1 MRGKAE
7 TGNEPAKRSQAA
19 QRKPKPPSAP
29 QGVLDLQRLAGNQAV
44 TQSLTA
50 PVPAEAVALA
60 APQRAA
66 ELGAGVHAA
75 VTPPRVPEPA
85 PEPEVEAEETAEVA
99 EAPPAAAPEQLV
111 APEVPVERPLAPSS
125 AELYDE
131 VRAHDDAG
139 QAELDAAL
147 QETLGSH
154 RAAVA
159 AEQEQ
164 LGQREQA
171 ELGVVGQAVA
181 AARRRVAGAV
191 AAAQTAVAAAGS
203 GAQAEL
209 AARHT
214 AQQAEAGALVAEGA
228 ARVRQAGTTHGDEA
242 VSTAGS
248 VASSVRGAVEG
259 QADDARQRGTARL
272 GSFHGESEESTTAM
286 RRAAQEVAGQ
296 TAEQIRSSLGSTDTD
311 LRAAG
316 PEVRGDLL
324 RQAATLAEQLGRQTE
339 PVHRQLA
346 QAAEQATGSIGRA
359 ASEGTA
365 AVAEI
370 GGAVSTGLN
379 RLLTTARAS
388 IRHRA
393 AAGRTALRQSADQ
406 VESAL
411 AEQGAQTAAAGRETT
426 AGILSQVTGR
436 PVRRRL
442 ARQLG
447 DTLAGTLREAYGM
460 SAGQARAMSGQIA
473 SEFSRAA
480 AQVHESIG
488 EAGTAGAAHA
498 GSVGASGVRQATGLQ
513 ERLAQQLTT
522 LMRQAVAQGDQVVDG
537 TAESVFRTATDV
549 DQGFAQAVRDL
560 RTRLEQHAAE
570 ARTRTGEPLT
580 SLDARMTDAAERARS
595 RVEDGWLL
603 SQLADAW
610 DALTPGFIAGLVVGL
625 LVTIAIVAICGT
637 GIGALILAGAVA
649 GAASALASN
658 ATDYAAGTGK
668 YAGNHPWSWSEVG
681 KEMFFGAVFGAAG
694 GALGAGVSGAIGART
709 GSTIL
714 NGVARSVFA
723 EVATQQAA
731 SKIANVVVGVG
742 MGVVQNVVTEGTSRG
757 WDHAFD
763 HWDRGLLLNAAVSGI
778 MVSDAVGGRI
788 HAATEGARGTMVD
801 AGMAYNVTP
810 GEFTASSARLADRAG
825 VSEPAPAV
833 GGGHEPVPPGERE
846 TVPAGERETAGPV
859 PEREPA
865 TGPDA
870 PVTEPTVA
878 EPVESPSRTPMQEQV
893 EQTTGVDRGAAH
905 EQSMAELREFYE
917 NQQREAAAS
926 TDVRGTRIDQMVDG
940 SGTPMTQPDGS
951 PYGYGVQQG
960 FEVRTFDYG
969 PGGKLT
975 EVTMKVRLEGQPG
988 VTPAELAQMQNN
1000 VHAGIDQHY
1009 NNGQTLPNGDRL
1021 HVTVEFVT
1029 DAADA
1034 HLNVTVEPGTGP
1046 TVQNRWFTG
1055 DNPTTLAHE
1064 LGHQLGFLDEY
1075 IDPRTVNRG
1084 DATAPGVRQDG
1095 SLMGDF
1101 WLRDARGNVVRDA
1114 AGNPMVDPA
1123 TGLQDRHLD
1132 QLGADIDAAR
1142 ATGGA
1147 GGTPAPGPREAAPA
1161 PDALTAGGEGVPT
1174 RYSEVLAAADQRIKT
1189 VEAMLR
1195 RNPELAT
1202 RFQGEA
1208 RALRMAYGEQR
1219 DVFLDISPDSATRSG
1234 GMSALAAAE
1243 QGAVLESRAADLLG
1257 RIEEARTGGAVD
1269 TGAFDNTAFQNEIRH
1284 LSANE
1289 RVARVEQ
1296 TAGMVAEGRG
1306 WTYDSRLSSINNRSV
1321 YRDSATGTLYAVDTQ
1336 HGTFERCA
1344 ANGRHLEEVNFVMES
1359 MESRDNKGRHDLTVP

>member
-1 MRGKAE
+1 M
-7 TGNEPAKRSQAA
+7 
-19 QRKPKPPSAP
+19 
-29 QGVLDLQRLAGNQAV
+29 
-44 TQSLTA
+44 
-50 PVPAEAVALA
+50 PAEAVALA

-66 ELGAGVHAA
+66 ELGAGVLAA
-75 VTPPRVPEPA
+75 ITPPRIPEPA

-99 EAPPAAAPEQLV
+99 AAPQTAAAEPQV
-111 APEVPVERPLAPSS
+111 APEVPVERPLAPAA

-147 QETLGSH
+147 RETLGSH
-154 RAAVA
+154 RSAVA
-159 AEQEQ
+159 AEEEQ
-164 LGQREQA
+164 LGRREQT
-171 ELGVVGQAVA
+171 ELGAVGQAVA

-191 AAAQTAVAAAGS
+191 AAAQAAVAAAGS

-242 VSTAGS
+242 VSTAGT

-259 QADDARQRGTARL
+259 QANDARQRGASRL

-296 TAEQIRSSLGSTDTD
+296 TAEQILGSLGSTDAD

-316 PEVRGDLL
+316 PEVRGDLV
-324 RQAATLAEQLGRQTE
+324 RQAGALAEQIGRQTE
-339 PVHRQLA
+339 PVHRRLA

-359 ASEGTA
+359 AGEGNA
-365 AVAEI
+365 AVAAA
-370 GGAVSTGLN
+370 GGAVSTGLTQ
-379 RLLTTARAS
+379 LLTTVRAS
-388 IRHRA
+388 IRQRA
-393 AAGRTALRQSADQ
+393 AAGRTALRQSAGQ

-426 AGILSQVTGR
+426 AGILAQVTGR
-436 PVRRRL
+436 PVRRRF

-488 EAGTAGAAHA
+488 EAGAAGAAHA
-498 GSVGASGVRQATGLQ
+498 GSVGASGARQAAGLQ
-513 ERLAQQLTT
+513 ERLARQLTT
-522 LMRQAVAQGDQVVDG
+522 LMREAVAQGDQVVDG
-537 TAESVFRTATDV
+537 TAESVFRTATEV

-560 RTRLEQHAAE
+560 RTRLDQHAAE

-731 SKIANVVVGVG
+731 SKVANVVVGVG
-742 MGVVQNVVTEGTSRG
+742 MGVVQNVVTEGSSRG

-825 VSEPAPAV
+825 VAEPAPAA

-846 TVPAGERETAGPV
+846 TAPV

-870 PVTEPTVA
+870 PLTEPTVA

-917 NQQREAAAS
+917 NQQREAAVS
-926 TDVRGTRIDQMVDG
+926 TDVRGTRIDQMVDA
-940 SGTPMTQPDGS
+940 SGAPMTQPDGS

-988 VTPAELAQMQNN
+988 VTPAELVQMQNN

-1009 NNGQTLPNGDRL
+1009 NNGRTLPNGDRL

-1034 HLNVTVEPGTGP
+1034 HLNVAVEPGNGP

-1084 DATAPGVRQDG
+1084 DATAPGVHQDG

-1219 DVFLDISPDSATRSG
+1219 DIFLDISPDSATRSG
-1234 GMSALAAAE
+1234 GMNALAAAE

-1257 RIEEARTGGAVD
+1257 RIEEARTGGAAD

-1284 LSANE
+1284 LSPNE
-1289 RVARVEQ
+1289 RVALVEQ
-1296 TAGMVAEGRG
+1296 TAGTVAERNG

-1359 MESRDNKGRHDLTVP
+1359 MEGRDPEGRHDLTVP

>member
-1 MRGKAE
+1 
-7 TGNEPAKRSQAA
+7 
-19 QRKPKPPSAP
+19 
-29 QGVLDLQRLAGNQAV
+29 VLDLQRLAGNQAV
-44 TQSLTA
+44 TRSLTEA
-50 PVPAEAVALA
+50 PQKAATEAVE
-60 APQRAA
+60 APQTT
-66 ELGAGVHAA
+66 AG
-75 VTPPRVPEPA
+75 
-85 PEPEVEAEETAEVA
+85 
-99 EAPPAAAPEQLV
+99 
-111 APEVPVERPLAPSS
+111 ERPLAPAA

-131 VRAHDDAG
+131 VQACDDAG

-154 RAAVA
+154 RAAVS

-164 LGQREQA
+164 LTQREQT
-171 ELGVVGQAVA
+171 ELGAVGQAVA
-181 AARRRVAGAV
+181 AARGRVAGAV
-191 AAAQTAVAAAGS
+191 AASQAAVTAAGA
-203 GAQAEL
+203 GARAEL
-209 AARHT
+209 AARHA
-214 AQQAEAGALVAEGA
+214 AQQAEAGALVSEAA
-228 ARVRQAGTTHGDEA
+228 ARVRQAGTARGDEA
-242 VSTAGS
+242 VSTADS
-248 VASSVRGAVEG
+248 VANSVRGAVEG
-259 QADDARQRGTARL
+259 QANDARQRGAARL

-296 TAEQIRSSLGSTDTD
+296 TAEQIRGNLGRSDAD

-316 PEVRGDLL
+316 PEVRGDLV
-324 RQAATLAEQLGRQTE
+324 RQAAALAGQLNQQTE
-339 PVHRQLA
+339 PVHRRLA
-346 QAAEQATGSIGRA
+346 QATEQATGSIGRA
-359 ASEGTA
+359 AGEGA
-365 AVAEI
+365 SAVAEI
-370 GGAVSTGLN
+370 GGAVSTGLT
-379 RLLTTARAS
+379 RLLTTVRAS

-393 AAGRTALRQSADQ
+393 AAGRTALRQSAGE

-411 AEQGAQTAAAGRETT
+411 TEQGAQTAAAGRETT
-426 AGILSQVTGR
+426 AGILAQVTGR
-436 PVRRRL
+436 PIRRRF

-488 EAGTAGAAHA
+488 EAGTAGVAQA
-498 GSVGASGVRQATGLQ
+498 GSVGAGGVRQAAGLQ
-513 ERLAQQLTT
+513 ERLARQLTT
-522 LMRQAVAQGDQVVDG
+522 LMREAVAQGDQVVDG
-537 TAESVFRTATDV
+537 TAESVFRTATEV

-580 SLDARMTDAAERARS
+580 SLDGRMTDAAERARS

-603 SQLADAW
+603 SQLRDAW

-668 YAGNHPWSWSEVG
+668 YAGNHPWSWGEVG

-723 EVATQQAA
+723 EAATQQAA
-731 SKIANVVVGVG
+731 SKVANVVVGVG
-742 MGVVQNVVTEGTSRG
+742 MGVVQNVVSDGTSRG

-788 HAATEGARGTMVD
+788 HAATEGARGAMVD
-801 AGMAYNVTP
+801 AGTAFNVTP
-810 GEFTASSARLADRAG
+810 AEYAASSARTA
-825 VSEPAPAV
+825 PAPETAPAA
-833 GGGHEPVPPGERE
+833 GGGHE
-846 TVPAGERETAGPV
+846 TAPPV
-859 PEREPA
+859 PEREPVP
-865 TGPDA
+865 GPDA
-870 PVTEPTVA
+870 PLTEPTVA
-878 EPVESPSRTPMQEQV
+878 EPVEAPSRTPMQEQV
-893 EQTTGVDRGAAH
+893 ERAAGVDRGAAH
-905 EQSMAELREFYE
+905 EQSMADLRAFYE
-917 NQQREAAAS
+917 NQQREAAMS
-926 TDVRGTRIDQMVDG
+926 TDVSGTRIDQMVDA
-940 SGTPMTQPDGS
+940 SGTPRTQPDGS

-960 FEVRTFDYG
+960 FEVRSFDYG
-969 PGGKLT
+969 PGGRLT
-975 EVTMKVRLEGQPG
+975 EVTMKVRLEGRPG
-988 VTPAELAQMQNN
+988 VTPAELTRLQEN

-1034 HLNVTVEPGTGP
+1034 HLNVTVEPGAGATN
-1046 TVQNRWFTG
+1046 QSRWFTG

-1075 IDPRTVNRG
+1075 VDPRTVNRG
-1084 DATAPGVRQDG
+1084 TAAAPGVHRDG

-1101 WLRDARGNVVRDA
+1101 WLRDAAGNPVRDA

-1123 TGLQDRHLD
+1123 TRLQDRHLD

-1142 ATGGA
+1142 VAGGA
-1147 GGTPAPGPREAAPA
+1147 GGAPAPSPREAAPA
-1161 PDALTAGGEGVPT
+1161 PDALTTGGEGLPT
-1174 RYSEVLAAADQRIKT
+1174 RYSEVLSAADQRIRT
-1189 VEAMLR
+1189 AEAMLR

-1219 DVFLDISPDSATRSG
+1219 DIFLDISPDSATRSG
-1234 GMSALAAAE
+1234 GMNALAAAE
-1243 QGAVLESRAADLLG
+1243 QGALLESRAADLLG
-1257 RIEEARTGGAVD
+1257 RIEEARTGGGAVD
-1269 TGAFDNTAFQNEIRH
+1269 TGAFDNTVFQDEIRR
-1284 LSANE
+1284 LSPNE

-1296 TAGMVAEGRG
+1296 TAGTVAEGNG

-1321 YRDSATGTLYAVDTQ
+1321 YRDTATGTLYAVDTQ

-1344 ANGRHLEEVNFVMES
+1344 ANGRHLGEVNFVMEPT
-1359 MESRDNKGRHDLTVP
+1359 EGRDTSGGHDLTVP